1 MLIYAIKGVN
11 MKVNYSGKVIG
22 AVINSTAWIVGPVL
36 VGVMVGNWL
45 DQKYNTEP
53 WLFLTSVGVCFIISM
68 FGLIRS
74 ALAEF
79 KNIEKENKSSEK
91 E

>member
-1 MLIYAIKGVN
+1 

-36 VGVMVGNWL
+36 VGIFIGKLL
-45 DQKYNTEP
+45 DQKFNTEP
-53 WLFLTSVGVCFIISM
+53 WLLLASVGVCFLVSM
-68 FGLIRS
+68 FGLIKS
-74 ALAEF
+74 ALREF
-79 KNIEKENKSSEK
+79 KNIEEEKKKNEK

>member
-1 MLIYAIKGVN
+1 
-11 MKVNYSGKVIG
+11 
-22 AVINSTAWIVGPVL
+22 
-36 VGVMVGNWL
+36 MVGRWL

-74 ALAEF
+74 ALKEF
-79 KNIEKENKSSEK
+79 KNIEKESKNNEK

>member
-1 MLIYAIKGVN
+1 

-36 VGVMVGNWL
+36 VGIFIGKLL
-45 DQKYNTEP
+45 DQRFNTEP
-53 WLFLTSVGVCFIISM
+53 WLFLASVGICFLLSM
-68 FGLIRS
+68 FGLIRN
-74 ALAEF
+74 ALREF
-79 KNIEKENKSSEK
+79 KNIEEEEKKNEK